1 LNPSR
6 SASPSRPAD
15 LGALARGIMCVGFP
29 GARVAD
35 IPLAELREF
44 APGGLILFARNVGA
58 AGDVRASIAALRTCG
73 DIAPLIAIDQEGGRV
88 ARIIDPTLVAQLP
101 PAMALAAGGDAAS
114 CERAGTLLGR
124 DLARLGVSV
133 DFAPCADLAL
143 DARNTVIGT
152 RSFGDV
158 PAAVAARCAAF
169 ARGLENGGV
178 AAALKHF
185 PGHGA
190 TSIDSHLALPRV
202 NVDAATL
209 RNRDLVPFARA
220 IAAGAASIVM
230 TAHIVL
236 EALDPIAPAT
246 LSAPVLTG
254 LLRDELG
261 FGGVIATDC
270 LEMDAIAATIGT
282 SAGAVRA
289 LAAGADLLLMSH
301 RLDRARAA
309 VDAIVAAVE
318 GGEVP
323 LARLQ
328 SAAARVRGLRERY
341 AVLRPFAGELDL
353 DLPQRAAQRAVT
365 LVRGDVRLRPGKPVS
380 VISFEG
386 TIADGA
392 AGARPASPS
401 LSAALR
407 ARRQKSELMRVALEP
422 DPADV
427 DVLLAHLPA
436 LGDRNFVLVIRRAHL
451 YPAQRAAVERII
463 ERVPDAILVSAR
475 EPYDAALFA
484 GARNVACIYGDE
496 ELSLEGCADVLAARA
511 PAGGS
516 LPVHIDRNPAVR

>member
-1 LNPSR
+1 M
-6 SASPSRPAD
+6 ATD
-15 LGALARGIMCVGFP
+15 LGALARAILCVGFP
-29 GARVAD
+29 GARVSEL
-35 IPLAELREF
+35 PLAELREF
-44 APGGLILFARNVGA
+44 APGGVLLFARNTG
-58 AGDVRASIAALRTCG
+58 GDVRALIAALRGCG
-73 DIAPLIAIDQEGGRV
+73 DIAPLVAIDQEGGRV
-88 ARIIDPTLVAQLP
+88 ARITDPALVAQFP
-101 PAMALAAGGDAAS
+101 SAMALAAGGDAAS

-143 DARNTVIGT
+143 ERRNTVIGT
-152 RSFGDV
+152 RSFGDA
-158 PAAVAARCAAF
+158 PDAVAARCTAF
-169 ARGLENGGV
+169 ARGLETGGV

-190 TSIDSHLALPRV
+190 TALDSHLSLPRV
-202 NVDAATL
+202 SVDAATW
-209 RNRDLVPFARA
+209 RARDLVPFARA
-220 IAAGAASIVM
+220 IAAGAPSIVM

-236 EALDPIAPAT
+236 EALDPAAPAT

-261 FGGVIATDC
+261 FDGLIATDC

-301 RLDRARAA
+301 RLDRAWAA
-309 VDAIVAAVE
+309 ADAIVGAIE
-318 GGEVP
+318 SGDVP

-328 SAAARVRGLRERY
+328 SAAARVRRLRERY
-341 AVLRPFAGELDL
+341 AVLVPFEGELDAREPL
-353 DLPQRAAQRAVT
+353 HAAQRAVT

-392 AGARPASPS
+392 AGARSATPS

-407 ARRQKSELMRVALEP
+407 ARRWKSELMRVALEP
-422 DPADV
+422 DAD
-427 DVLLAHLPA
+427 DIDLLLAHLPA

-451 YPAQRAAVERII
+451 YPAQRAAIERIV
-463 ERVPDAILVSAR
+463 ERVPEAIVVSAR
-475 EPYDAALFA
+475 EPYDAALFSH
-484 GARNVACIYGDE
+484 ARNVACIYGDE
-496 ELSLEGCADVLAARA
+496 ELSLEGCADVLSARVPAA
-511 PAGGS
+511 GS
-516 LPVHIDRNPAVR
+516 LPVRIDRNAAVR